1 MSGVRTSKTVN
12 GTTYNY
18 TTLSGKV
25 MRQQWGNK
33 SLEFIYDDGNQP
45 FAMIYNDGSTS
56 TLYYYVLNAQGDVIA
71 LLNANGT
78 LAASYNYGAWGN
90 YSVHGADGKK
100 TTDATFIGHI
110 NPLRYRGYYYDRETR
125 LYYLQSR
132 YYDFANCR
140 FINADTFATT
150 DANGFLSAN
159 MFAYCENNPVMRT
172 DEDGEVSHIVIGA
185 IVGAAAGIAGQLISD
200 LVSGGKISSW
210 QNYVGSAIGGA
221 LGGAVLAATG
231 KPKLANAVT
240 DGMSTLTTGVISKL
254 TDDSYDKSW
263 GHIVGTAL
271 LDTGSSAL
279 TSNSIKVPKVTV
291 GRGNMNAVFR
301 SGLTKLRKH
310 RVKRMSG
317 RVMRKGFFSLVVGGA
332 HMSAWRGLRSW

>member
-1 MSGVRTSKTVN
+1 M
-12 GTTYNY
+12 
-18 TTLSGKV
+18 
-25 MRQQWGNK
+25 
-33 SLEFIYDDGNQP
+33 
-45 FAMIYNDGSTS
+45 
-56 TLYYYVLNAQGDVIA
+56 
-71 LLNANGT
+71 
-78 LAASYNYGAWGN
+78 
-90 YSVHGADGKK
+90 
-100 TTDATFIGHI
+100 
-110 NPLRYRGYYYDRETR
+110 
-125 LYYLQSR
+125 
-132 YYDFANCR
+132 
-140 FINADTFATT
+140 
-150 DANGFLSAN
+150 
-159 MFAYCENNPVMRT
+159 
-172 DEDGEVSHIVIGA
+172 IGA

-279 TSNSIKVPKVTV
+279 TSNSIRVPKVTV
-291 GRGNMNAVFR
+291 VRGNMNAVFR
-301 SGLTKLRKH
+301 SCLTKLRKH

>member
-1 MSGVRTSKTVN
+1 MVA
-12 GTTYNY
+12 
-18 TTLSGKV
+18 
-25 MRQQWGNK
+25 
-33 SLEFIYDDGNQP
+33 FYDYD
-45 FAMIYNDGSTS
+45 
-56 TLYYYVLNAQGDVIA
+56 
-71 LLNANGT
+71 
-78 LAASYNYGAWGN
+78 AWGN
-90 YSVHGADGKK
+90 CTVYNSSAKVL
-100 TTDATFIGHI
+100 TDPTSIANI
-110 NPLRYRGYYYDRETR
+110 NPLRYRGYYYDAETGF
-125 LYYLQSR
+125 YYLQSR
-132 YYDFANCR
+132 YYDPAICR

-185 IVGAAAGIAGQLISD
+185 IIGAAAGVAGQLISD

-221 LGGAVLAATG
+221 LGGTVLAATG
-231 KPKLANAVT
+231 NLKLANAVT
-240 DGMSTLTTGVISKL
+240 DGMSTLTTGVISKY

-271 LDTGSSAL
+271 LDAGSSAL

-291 GRGNMNAVFR
+291 GRSNMNAVFR
-301 SGLTKLRKH
+301 AGLTKLKRH

-317 RVMRKGFFSLVVGGA
+317 RVMRKGFFSLVVGGV
-332 HMSAWRGLRSW
+332 HMSAWRGIRPW